1 MNSFGRVFKV
11 DIFGESHG
19 KMLGVIVD
27 GCPAGISITED
38 LFILDLNRRKAGK
51 KGTTTR
57 IEDDAPQIISGVF
70 NEKSTGTPI
79 ALLFANKN
87 IQPTDYQN
95 VKKIFR
101 PSHSD
106 FTAYKKYKGFNDY
119 RGGGHFSG
127 RLTLPIVAAGVI
139 AKQLL
144 SNIEIETEIIEAGGE
159 KAVEKAVEKA
169 LATQHSIGAIL
180 ECKVKGL
187 PVGLGE
193 PFWDSVESLIS
204 HSIFAIPGIKGI
216 EFGSGFA
223 AAKMNGYEHNDRF
236 IDECGK
242 TKTNHSG
249 GINGGIT
256 NGNELIFKVAVKPT
270 SSIFQ
275 EQETFNFDTQ
285 KLEKLTIKGRHD
297 ACFALRVP
305 PIVEAMTAISL
316 ADLFLLQKRQ

>member
-11 DIFGESHG
+11 QIFGESHG
-19 KMLGVIVD
+19 KAVGAIID
-27 GCPAGISITED
+27 GCPAGISISSD
-38 LFILDLNRRKAGK
+38 LFTHDLSRRKAGK

-57 IEDDAPQIISGVF
+57 IENDVPQIISGVF

-79 ALLFANKN
+79 TMLFENKN
-87 IQPTDYQN
+87 TQSSDYQN
-95 VKKIFR
+95 IKKLFR
-101 PSHSD
+101 PGHAD

-144 SNIEIETEIIEAGGE
+144 SNVEIETEIIEVGGN
-159 KAVEKAVEKA
+159 KAIEEAIEKA
-169 LATQHSIGAIL
+169 LATQNSIGAIL
-180 ECKVKGL
+180 ECRVKGL

-236 IDECGK
+236 VDEFGK

-256 NGNELIFKVAVKPT
+256 NANELIFKVAVKPT

-275 EQETFNFDTQ
+275 EQETFNFVTQ
-285 KLEKLTIKGRHD
+285 QLEKLIIKGRHD
-297 ACFALRVP
+297 VCFALRVP
-305 PIVEAMTAISL
+305 PIVEAMTAICL
-316 ADLFLLQKRQ
+316 ADLLLLQNRQ